1 MKKRK
6 SAAPDPVKYQR
17 PFLKYPGCKH
27 QLLDRIFATLPGGD
41 RLIEPFA
48 GSCVVGLNAMKYGHV
63 WANDINPD
71 LIGLYDQVR
80 NPEFVPLCRS
90 LFTPERN
97 CEGVYYT
104 MRGQFNGGY
113 LKAMD
118 RAAFFVYF
126 NRHCYNGLCRYNADG
141 DFNVPFGSYDDPR
154 FPCGE
159 IMAFQKFAERATFTC
174 LDWKAVMD
182 QVVAGDVVY
191 NDPPYIPLSDTGSFT
206 AYSGGTFTL
215 GDQVRLA
222 EMSYAKSRSGI
233 TVVVSNSCTDKSRE
247 IYAKADRV
255 VEASATRSI
264 SRNGESRGKVKELL
278 FVFEGRK

>member
-6 SAAPDPVKYQR
+6 SATPDPVKYQR

-27 QLLDRIFATLPGGD
+27 QLLDLIFATLPGGD

-97 CEGVYYT
+97 REGVYYT
-104 MRGQFNGGY
+104 MRGQFNGRY

-141 DFNVPFGSYDDPR
+141 GFNVPFGSYDDPR
-154 FPCGE
+154 FPCAE

-174 LDWKAVMD
+174 QDWEVVID
-182 QVVAGDVVY
+182 QALAGDVVY
-191 NDPPYIPLSDTGSFT
+191 ADPPYVPISDTANFT
-206 AYSGGTFTL
+206 AYAGTTF
-215 GDQVRLA
+215 GDK
-222 EMSYAKSRSGI
+222 EAKELNEKAVELSKRGI
-233 TVVVSNSCTDKSRE
+233 PVVISNSNTERTLALFCGATRT
-247 IYAKADRV
+247 
-255 VEASATRSI
+255 VELTARRSI
-264 SRNGESRGKVKELL
+264 SRDATTRGQAKEVML
-278 FVFEGRK
+278 VYQA